1 MFLPPFFRRVAQ
13 ACHAALPSPPF
24 PRCLRLLGPASWSPI
39 WASLGNKPESGAF
52 RSDSETP
59 PTVRWGF
66 QEAKKQCSNVL
77 FREILKKILEELTV

>member
-24 PRCLRLLGPASWSPI
+24 PFCLRLLGPASWSPI
-39 WASLGNKPESGAF
+39 WASLGNKPENEAF

-66 QEAKKQCSNVL
+66 QEAKKTM
-77 FREILKKILEELTV
+77 LKCAFQGNT